1 MDWTLIAQKVVLSFM
16 TATFSIG
23 AFFSFVVAPTLF
35 KTLPKSEAGKVVEK
49 IFPLYFALCLGLDAL
64 SLLAVFKANVGF
76 ILILVLILTITLN
89 AVQLYVIIPESREK
103 KKIGDREGFRKI
115 HTVSVVMNL
124 TVVVLNLLGVVYL
137 IFKPF

>member
-1 MDWTLIAQKVVLSFM
+1 MDWTLIAQKIVLSFM

-23 AFFSFVVAPTLF
+23 VFFSFVVAPILF
-35 KTLPKSEAGKVVEK
+35 KTLPKEEAGKVVERV
-49 IFPLYFALCLGLDAL
+49 FPIYFGLCLALDAL

-76 ILILVLILTITLN
+76 ILILILILTITLN

-103 KKIGDREGFRKI
+103 KRTDYQGFLKLHKI
-115 HTVSVVMNL
+115 SVIMN
-124 TVVVLNLLGVVYL
+124 TAVVFLNLAGVLYL

>member
-1 MDWTLIAQKVVLSFM
+1 MDWSLIAQKIVLAFM

-23 AFFSFVVAPTLF
+23 AFFSFVVAPILF
-35 KTLPKSEAGKVVEK
+35 KTLPKQEAGKIVEK
-49 IFPLYFALCLGLDAL
+49 IFPIYFGMCLGLDAL

-76 ILILVLILTITLN
+76 ILILILILTITLN

-103 KKIGDREGFRKI
+103 KQKDYQGFLKLHKI
-115 HTVSVVMNL
+115 SVMMN
-124 TVVVLNLLGVVYL
+124 TAVVVLNLLGVLYL